1 MITIKS
7 VCCVFGIVSALLVI
21 EAAAAV
27 QAETRPIR
35 VIVPFAPGG
44 QVDLMARLISE
55 HLSKQISRT
64 IVVDNRAGASGLIAM
79 KIALDAPADA
89 NTLVFGSASTMAF
102 LPHATAKAPYDPI
115 KDFTGISLVATSP
128 YVLVVQSS
136 SSLRS
141 VTDLIKLAK
150 DSPGKLNYGTAGHM
164 AGTHITTELF
174 NAMAG
179 ISTIHVPYKGSG
191 PATVALLGDQISFLF
206 NNLLPSLPHIRSGKL
221 RALGVTTLSRNRA
234 LPNVPTIAEAGVPG
248 YESGAWN
255 GLVSPGNPDM
265 GRVDIL
271 YKGVKEVLANPEL
284 IATMNSQGSE
294 VVGSTPEEFRVF
306 IKNENL
312 KWRDIV
318 KKLASG

>member
-1 MITIKS
+1 
-7 VCCVFGIVSALLVI
+7 
-21 EAAAAV
+21 
-27 QAETRPIR
+27 
-35 VIVPFAPGG
+35 
-44 QVDLMARLISE
+44 
-55 HLSKQISRT
+55 
-64 IVVDNRAGASGLIAM
+64 VDNRAGASGLIAM

-102 LPHATAKAPYDPI
+102 LPHATVKAPYDPI

-128 YVLVVQSS
+128 YVLVIQSTS
-136 SSLRS
+136 SMRS
-141 VTDLIKLAK
+141 VADLIKLAK
-150 DSPGKLNYGTAGHM
+150 DSPGKLTYGTAGHM

-179 ISTIHVPYKGSG
+179 ISTTHVPYKGSG

-234 LPNVPTIAEAGVPG
+234 LPNVPTIAEAGVNG

-255 GLVSPGNPDM
+255 GLVSPGNPEKW
-265 GRVDIL
+265 RVDIL
-271 YKGVKEVLANPEL
+271 YKGLKAVLANPEL

-294 VVGSTPEEFRVF
+294 VVGSTPEEFRIF
-306 IKNENL
+306 IKNENS
-312 KWRDIV
+312 KWRGIV
-318 KKLASG
+318 KKLALGE